1 MPDASEGGHCMIGSP
16 VLLLLLLLAVGVA
29 ARQHKSFWILVLAA
43 VPIAW
48 DLLDL
53 HGAIGG
59 VGYQDYRPVS
69 ALAASFVLLLFHAAH
84 ASSWLAPVARARRR
98 KDSLLLI
105 LMYALNVVVF
115 VWLQVV
121 PGRAAAQVEPY
132 FLIIVVGILPI
143 LQFRLLHYLFAR

>member
-1 MPDASEGGHCMIGSP
+1 MIGSP
-16 VLLLLLLLAVGVA
+16 VLLLLLLLAVAVV
-29 ARQHKSFWILVLAA
+29 ARQYKSFWILVLAA

-53 HGAIGG
+53 HGALGG
-59 VGYQDYRPVS
+59 GGYQDYKPVS
-69 ALAASFVLLLFHAAH
+69 ALVASFVLLLFHAAH
-84 ASSWLAPVARARRR
+84 ANSWLAPVARASRR
-98 KDSLLLI
+98 KDSLLLA

-115 VWLQVV
+115 VWFQVV
-121 PGRAAAQVEPY
+121 PGGAAAQVEPY